1 MTEMPKY
8 NDELVKL
15 CEVIALLKKR
25 IDRED
30 RLIHQTLEVEF
41 SDANREL
48 KGRLLKYSYER
59 KQRFAK
65 ELCELLEELEGVRP
79 NISKNS

>member
-1 MTEMPKY
+1 MTEIPKN

-15 CEVIALLKKR
+15 CEDIALLKKR
-25 IDRED
+25 IDRES
-30 RLIHQTLEVEF
+30 RLIHQTLEVEY
-41 SDANREL
+41 SEANREL

-65 ELCELLEELEGVRP
+65 ELCELLEELEGVR
-79 NISKNS
+79 